1 MMASASFAP
10 PLVVHIIYS
19 LDTGGLEN
27 GLVNIINHME
37 PDAYRHKIICLGY
50 CNPAFSER
58 IKRDDIEI
66 VALNKGDG
74 FDFPMMLELRRILK
88 RWKPAII
95 HSRNIAALE
104 MQLVTLGIGSI
115 KRIHGEHG
123 RDIGDLNGQNWKYN
137 ALRKVSSLWVDRFIT
152 VSKDM
157 EQWLQQ
163 DVGIPR
169 QKLTQI
175 YNGVDLTKFMPRET
189 SVNTES
195 SMPEQPPI
203 IVGTVGRLDPVK
215 AQNLLIDAVAKLVS
229 LSSHNRDHLKLWIIG
244 DGPEKQVLQAQAE
257 QLGIGDLVW
266 FAGDRSDVPELLQQM
281 DIFVLPSLAEGL
293 SNTLLES
300 MASGKAVVASLVG
313 GNPELIDDD
322 VRGKTFQSRDLE
334 SLTKILQQLMNS
346 AEERNRLGVN
356 ARKFIEER
364 FSWSRCVQDY
374 RSQYDALLQGRAQDK
389 YLKEIH

>member
-1 MMASASFAP
+1 M
-10 PLVVHIIYS
+10 
-19 LDTGGLEN
+19 DQ
-27 GLVNIINHME
+27 
-37 PDAYRHKIICLGY
+37 DAYRHKIICLGY
-50 CNPAFSER
+50 CNPTFSER

-104 MQLVTLGIGSI
+104 MQLVTLGLGNVN
-115 KRIHGEHG
+115 RVHGEHG
-123 RDIGDLNGQNWKYN
+123 RDMGDLNGQNWKYN

-157 EQWLQQ
+157 ERWLQQ

-175 YNGVDLTKFMPRET
+175 YNGVDLTKFTPGDT
-189 SVNTES
+189 SVDTGS
-195 SMPEQPPI
+195 STPEQLQI

-215 AQNLLIDAVAKLVS
+215 AQNLLINAIAKLVS
-229 LSSHNRDHLKLWIIG
+229 LQPHSREQLKLWIIG
-244 DGPEKQVLQAQAE
+244 DGPEKQALRTQAE
-257 QLGIGDLVW
+257 KHGIDDLVW
-266 FAGDRSDVPELLQQM
+266 FAGDRSDVPELLREM

-313 GNPELIDDD
+313 GNPELVEDG
-322 VRGKTFQSRDLE
+322 VRGRAFPSQDLD
-334 SLTKILQQLMNS
+334 SLTQILQQLMNS
-346 AEERNRLGVN
+346 AEERNRLGGN
-356 ARKFIEER
+356 ARQFIEER
-364 FSWSRCVQDY
+364 FSWSRCVQAY